1 MSDVSKASILVAAYD
16 LLGDGQ
22 GAEWGVNPEYT
33 RAVIE
38 LVAETVGLSE
48 EIDQGSTQ
56 REPFVLGMIYAAN
69 LLRREAVTA

>member
-22 GAEWGVNPEYT
+22 GAEWDVNPEYT

-38 LVAETVGLSE
+38 LVADTVGLPE
-48 EIDQGSTQ
+48 EIDPGSTR